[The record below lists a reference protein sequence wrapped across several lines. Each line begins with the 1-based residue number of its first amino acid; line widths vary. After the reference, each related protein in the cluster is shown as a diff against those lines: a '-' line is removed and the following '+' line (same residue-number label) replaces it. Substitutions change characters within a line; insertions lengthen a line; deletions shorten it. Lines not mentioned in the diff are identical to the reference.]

1 MPKAIASLGLVETC
15 RKRRVWGAL
24 SAGRCTSRRLESL
37 QIVSKTVLWQFIDV
51 YSTFRSH
58 FSVLPFSCLL
68 FVCAVSSQSFCRFSR
83 LEATWNK
90 IRAQR
95 SWRMWVSLMMEPQCR
110 TGEQSRMLNIV
121 GTSCDKFILDSGG
134 LTVYFLFGRMKASWK
149 WILKP
154 RACLTSEDMT
164 PKLTTPLAIPW
175 KVGLKEE
182 LVILFNAHLVN
193 KEHLYSIDW
202 NLRHCEALAI
212 HWSSGATRNSRPLFV
227 VPLRHG
233 SVAASEAHPPW
244 IPWIPWMT
252 GTWVQERVPKW
263 IGQCFSMTLPKLPAT
278 ASVSLSCPELHLP
291 TVIELI
297 ERIEPISNMQNM
309 QTLPALDLVWGLALK
324 FPLSF
329 VDLPACAQLSVCGLK
344 T

>member
-212 HWSSGATRNSRPLFV
+212 HWSSGATRIQGLYSWCHCVMDPWQPQKPIL
-227 VPLRHG
+227 HG
-233 SVAASEAHPPW
+233 FHGFLGWLELGCRKGCQNGSGSASQWHYQNCQPQPQSASVALSYTCLPW
-244 IPWIPWMT
+244 LNW
-252 GTWVQERVPKW
+252 
-263 IGQCFSMTLPKLPAT
+263 L
-278 ASVSLSCPELHLP
+278 
-291 TVIELI
+291 
-297 ERIEPISNMQNM
+297 N
-309 QTLPALDLVWGLALK
+309 GLN
-324 FPLSF
+324 
-329 VDLPACAQLSVCGLK
+329 Q
-344 T
+344 